1 MIKVVGMK
9 YEDAERQL
17 RDELH
22 LNVERVEEA
31 SKTVEKEY
39 VIKQEVDEGKDIKV
53 GETVKLYVSIGT
65 GLKEIAMP
73 YVIGD
78 TEEEAR
84 KKLADLTIIVAYEE
98 DMSKPTGKVL
108 KQSIEAGTTVEEKTR
123 VTITINKIEEIKI
136 GIVRLNLKSLL
147 GGDAEIKKDENGNEI
162 DPTVKVKI
170 TVNDE
175 TVYSDSNRKDETEI
189 ISEISG
195 KEQ

>member
-108 KQSIEAGTTVEEKTR
+108 KQSIEAGTTVEEKL
-123 VTITINKIEEIKI
+123 E
-136 GIVRLNLKSLL
+136 
-147 GGDAEIKKDENGNEI
+147 
-162 DPTVKVKI
+162 
-170 TVNDE
+170 
-175 TVYSDSNRKDETEI
+175 
-189 ISEISG
+189 
-195 KEQ
+195 

>member
-1 MIKVVGMK
+1 
-9 YEDAERQL
+9 
-17 RDELH
+17 
-22 LNVERVEEA
+22 
-31 SKTVEKEY
+31 
-39 VIKQEVDEGKDIKV
+39 
-53 GETVKLYVSIGT
+53 
-65 GLKEIAMP
+65 
-73 YVIGD
+73 
-78 TEEEAR
+78 
-84 KKLADLTIIVAYEE
+84 
-98 DMSKPTGKVL
+98 MSKPTGKVL

-195 KEQ
+195 KGTVTVKVWVNEIKKITKQFDLSVDDPVLTID

>member
-1 MIKVVGMK
+1 MT
-9 YEDAERQL
+9 L
-17 RDELH
+17 
-22 LNVERVEEA
+22 
-31 SKTVEKEY
+31 
-39 VIKQEVDEGKDIKV
+39 
-53 GETVKLYVSIGT
+53 VS
-65 GLKEIAMP
+65 
-73 YVIGD
+73 
-78 TEEEAR
+78 
-84 KKLADLTIIVAYEE
+84 
-98 DMSKPTGKVL
+98 GKVL

-195 KEQ
+195 KGTVTVKVWVNEIKKITKQFDLSVDDPVLTID

>member
-1 MIKVVGMK
+1 
-9 YEDAERQL
+9 
-17 RDELH
+17 
-22 LNVERVEEA
+22 
-31 SKTVEKEY
+31 
-39 VIKQEVDEGKDIKV
+39 
-53 GETVKLYVSIGT
+53 
-65 GLKEIAMP
+65 
-73 YVIGD
+73 
-78 TEEEAR
+78 
-84 KKLADLTIIVAYEE
+84 
-98 DMSKPTGKVL
+98 MSKPTGKVL

-195 KEQ
+195 KGTVTVKVWVNEINQIVL

>member
-1 MIKVVGMK
+1 M
-9 YEDAERQL
+9 Y
-17 RDELH
+17 
-22 LNVERVEEA
+22 
-31 SKTVEKEY
+31 
-39 VIKQEVDEGKDIKV
+39 
-53 GETVKLYVSIGT
+53 
-65 GLKEIAMP
+65 
-73 YVIGD
+73 
-78 TEEEAR
+78 
-84 KKLADLTIIVAYEE
+84 
-98 DMSKPTGKVL
+98 KPTGKVL

-195 KEQ
+195 KGTVTVKVWVNEIKKITKQFDLSVDDPVLTID